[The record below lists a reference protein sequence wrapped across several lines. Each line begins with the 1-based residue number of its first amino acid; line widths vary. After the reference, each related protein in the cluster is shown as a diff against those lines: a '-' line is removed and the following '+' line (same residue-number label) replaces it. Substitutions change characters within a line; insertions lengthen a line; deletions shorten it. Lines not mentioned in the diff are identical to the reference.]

1 MKIGISVLPTD
12 YSPDIALIA
21 KELEELKFESLW
33 VEDRPILP
41 VDTFIK
47 PVDGIKIPKIFAD
60 VADPFVS
67 LARASSVTEKLKL
80 ATGPCLITERNPLLL
95 SKEVASLDMFTKG
108 RFIFGIGMS
117 PFKEEISIMGGDFDN
132 IWANIEEAVL
142 SMKVLWTETKSEF
155 SGNYYKFPP
164 VFSFPSSVS
173 KPHPPVL
180 VYTNDEKSYEYI
192 SKWGNGIVL
201 ENISPDELISQK
213 ILFDNLF
220 IKSNK
225 DFDITIKTKDVS
237 RDLELINEFEFA
249 GANRLIIDLY
259 SYDSEQSIESLQDI
273 ANKIK
278 LYKNI

>member
-95 SKEVASLDMFTKG
+95 SKEVA
-108 RFIFGIGMS
+108 
-117 PFKEEISIMGGDFDN
+117 
-132 IWANIEEAVL
+132 
-142 SMKVLWTETKSEF
+142 
-155 SGNYYKFPP
+155 
-164 VFSFPSSVS
+164 
-173 KPHPPVL
+173 
-180 VYTNDEKSYEYI
+180 
-192 SKWGNGIVL
+192 
-201 ENISPDELISQK
+201 
-213 ILFDNLF
+213 
-220 IKSNK
+220 
-225 DFDITIKTKDVS
+225 
-237 RDLELINEFEFA
+237 
-249 GANRLIIDLY
+249 
-259 SYDSEQSIESLQDI
+259 
-273 ANKIK
+273 
-278 LYKNI
+278 